1 MRNPAETREKLL
13 RTAMSLICQSSYHQV
28 GVNEICRQAEV
39 TKGAFYHH
47 FDSKADLY
55 HEAAQLHWDETKPDF
70 DRMSSSDYTPLEQ
83 LQNLIDMV
91 VECHTSPQEEDEIVG
106 CSIISTGYQEGDHGN
121 VVAAFSQKITE
132 EILKYHNLMVEN
144 LAKADMLASD
154 PDVEQVGRL
163 IHHYIH
169 GLVDYGRVFNDH
181 SGMRDDLTEAVC
193 RLVDL
198 KPEFRRML
206 LNSPVKLARA
216 L

>member
-70 DRMSSSDYTPLEQ
+70 DRISSPDYTPLQQ
-83 LQNLIDMV
+83 LQNLVDMV
-91 VECHTSPQEEDEIVG
+91 VECHTLPQDDDEIVG

-144 LAKADMLASD
+144 LVKADMLASD
-154 PDVEQVGRL
+154 PDIEQVGRL

-181 SGMRDDLTEAVC
+181 SGMRADLTEAVC

-206 LNSPVKLARA
+206 LSPSVKLASA